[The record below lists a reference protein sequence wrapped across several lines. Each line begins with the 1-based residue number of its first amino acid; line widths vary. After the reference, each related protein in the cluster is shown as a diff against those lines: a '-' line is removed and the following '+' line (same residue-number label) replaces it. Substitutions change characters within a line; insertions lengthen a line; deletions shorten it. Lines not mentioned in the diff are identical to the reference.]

1 MSQVHHIAYACN
13 QLYAQY
19 VAVSLKSLC
28 DTQPQRADVTW
39 KIHILTDGITPKSEA
54 QLASVCAL
62 RQDFQ
67 LVVHVIRGKE
77 LQGLPSERFTHI
89 TYFRFFIADLIPEAE
104 RVFYIDTDCLIL
116 DDISAVFSL
125 PLEKTIATMSD
136 PFDNENK
143 SRVSLQEQNSYFVA
157 APLLINTIRW
167 KEINY
172 TPLLLDW
179 CYSHLNVLKYP
190 DQDALNVV
198 LQNDREHL
206 PMRFNVCPF
215 FLRPHNFERKDLIP
229 QIREGIFSP
238 AIVHF
243 ASCAPWYLDEEKNPF
258 DELWYAT
265 NQTLNHPAK
274 ITYRNK
280 GWLGLKHRIKYWLF
294 PKSRPSSMSLQTLRE
309 QFLQITSGQQQ
320 SPLNKDK
327 QS

>member
-13 QLYAQY
+13 QPYAQY

-28 DTQPQRADVTW
+28 DTQPQRADVMW

-54 QLASVCAL
+54 QLASICAL

-89 TYFRFFIADLIPEAE
+89 TYFRFFIADLIPDAE

-167 KEINY
+167 KETNY

-229 QIREGIFSP
+229 QIRECIFSP

-265 NQTLNHPAK
+265 NHTLKHPAK

-294 PKSRPSSMSLQTLRE
+294 PESRPSSMSLQTLRAE
-309 QFLQITSGQQQ
+309 FLQITSGQQQ
-320 SPLNKDK
+320 SPLNKDQ

>member
-1 MSQVHHIAYACN
+1 MPQIHHIAYACN
-13 QLYAQY
+13 EPYAQY

-28 DTQPQRADVTW
+28 DTQPQRADVSW
-39 KIHILTDGITPKSEA
+39 KIHILTDGISHKSQK
-54 QLASVCAL
+54 QLDSVCAL

-67 LVVHVIRGKE
+67 LVVHVIRGEE
-77 LQGLPSERFTHI
+77 LQGLPTERFTHI
-89 TYFRFFIADLIPEAE
+89 TYFRFFIADLIPDAE

-116 DDISAVFSL
+116 DDISGVFSL
-125 PLEKTIATMSD
+125 PLEKTIAAVAN
-136 PFDNENK
+136 PFDKKNK
-143 SRVSLQEQNSYFVA
+143 CRLNLSQSSCYFYA
-157 APLLINTIRW
+157 APVLINTIRW
-167 KEINY
+167 KETNY

-229 QIREGIFSP
+229 QVRECIFSP

>member
-13 QLYAQY
+13 QPYAQY

-28 DTQPQRADVTW
+28 DTQPQRADVMW

-54 QLASVCAL
+54 QLASICAL

-67 LVVHVIRGKE
+67 LVVHVIRGEE

-89 TYFRFFIADLIPEAE
+89 TYFRFFIADLIPDAE

-157 APLLINTIRW
+157 APLLINIIRW
-167 KEINY
+167 KETNY

-229 QIREGIFSP
+229 QIRECIFSP

-265 NQTLNHPAK
+265 NQTLKHPAK

-294 PKSRPSSMSLQTLRE
+294 PESRPSSMSLQTLRA

>member
-89 TYFRFFIADLIPEAE
+89 TYFRFFIADLIPDAE

-116 DDISAVFSL
+116 DDISAVFSQ

-229 QIREGIFSP
+229 QIRECIFSP

-258 DELWYAT
+258 DELWYAA

-320 SPLNKDK
+320 SPLNKNK

>member
-89 TYFRFFIADLIPEAE
+89 TYFRFFIADLIPDAE

-229 QIREGIFSP
+229 QVRECIFSP

>member
-13 QLYAQY
+13 QPYAQY

-28 DTQPQRADVTW
+28 DTQPQRPGAIW

-54 QLASVCAL
+54 QLASICAL

-67 LVVHVIRGKE
+67 LVVHVIRGEE
-77 LQGLPSERFTHI
+77 LQGLPTERFTHI
-89 TYFRFFIADLIPEAE
+89 TYFRFFIADLIPDAE

-125 PLEKTIATMSD
+125 PLEKTIAAVAN
-136 PFDNENK
+136 PFDKKNK
-143 SRVSLQEQNSYFVA
+143 YRLNLSQSSCYFFA
-157 APLLINTIRW
+157 APILINISKWRQN
-167 KEINY
+167 NY
-172 TPLLLDW
+172 TQQLIDW
-179 CYSHLNVLKYP
+179 CHHHKEQLVYP
-190 DQDALNVV
+190 DLDALNVL
-198 LQNDREHL
+198 LQDDVIQLPTRYNIVPLFLQVHLFSNKAFTTELRECL
-206 PMRFNVCPF
+206 
-215 FLRPHNFERKDLIP
+215 
-229 QIREGIFSP
+229 FSP

-294 PKSRPSSMSLQTLRE
+294 PKSRPSSMSLQALKE
-309 QFLQITSGQQQ
+309 QFLKISSEQQ
-320 SPLNKDK
+320 SPLIEDQ

>member
-89 TYFRFFIADLIPEAE
+89 TYFRFFIADLIPDAE

-116 DDISAVFSL
+116 DDISAVFFL

-229 QIREGIFSP
+229 QIRECIFSP

>member
-13 QLYAQY
+13 QPYAQY

-28 DTQPQRADVTW
+28 DTQPQRADVMW

-54 QLASVCAL
+54 QLASICAL

-67 LVVHVIRGKE
+67 LVVHVIRGEE

-89 TYFRFFIADLIPEAE
+89 TYFRFFIADLIPGAE

-167 KEINY
+167 KETNY

-229 QIREGIFSP
+229 QIRECIFSP

-265 NQTLNHPAK
+265 NHTLKYPAK

-294 PKSRPSSMSLQTLRE
+294 PESRPSSMSLQTLRA

-320 SPLNKDK
+320 SPLNKDQ

>member
-89 TYFRFFIADLIPEAE
+89 TYFRFFIADLIPDAE

-229 QIREGIFSP
+229 QIRECIFSP

-265 NQTLNHPAK
+265 NHTLNHPAK

>member
-13 QLYAQY
+13 QPYAQY

-54 QLASVCAL
+54 QLASICAL

-89 TYFRFFIADLIPEAE
+89 TYFRFFIADLIPDAE

-167 KEINY
+167 KETNY

-229 QIREGIFSP
+229 QIRECIFSP

-258 DELWYAT
+258 DELWYTT
-265 NQTLNHPAK
+265 NQTLKYPAK

-294 PKSRPSSMSLQTLRE
+294 PESRPSSMSLQTLRA

-320 SPLNKDK
+320 SPLNKDQ

>member
-89 TYFRFFIADLIPEAE
+89 TYFRFFIADLIPDAE

-229 QIREGIFSP
+229 QIRECIFSP